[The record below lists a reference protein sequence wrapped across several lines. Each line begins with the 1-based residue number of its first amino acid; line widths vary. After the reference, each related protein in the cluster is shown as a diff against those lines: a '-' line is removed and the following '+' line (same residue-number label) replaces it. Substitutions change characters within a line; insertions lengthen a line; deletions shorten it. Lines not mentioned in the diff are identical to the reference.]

1 VPDGSA
7 PNLADQWPVLAR
19 QMQSALR
26 QEGEGQLAMQVQDL
40 RVVVRCDCGDSF
52 CQSFYTKPLP
62 DGTNPDRLR
71 NVWCQEP
78 GWPGYLILDVVDER
92 IHFVEV
98 LYRGPL
104 D

>member
-1 VPDGSA
+1 MPDVSA
-7 PNLADQWPVLAR
+7 PLLGDQWPVLAG
-19 QMQSALR
+19 QLQSALR
-26 QEGEGQLAMQVQDL
+26 QEGEGQLAMQVQSL
-40 RVVVRCDCGDSF
+40 PVVARCDCGDSF
-52 CQSFYTKPLP
+52 CQSFYTETPP
-62 DGTNPDRLR
+62 DGRYPDRLR

-78 GWPGYLILDVVDER
+78 GWPGYLILDVVEER